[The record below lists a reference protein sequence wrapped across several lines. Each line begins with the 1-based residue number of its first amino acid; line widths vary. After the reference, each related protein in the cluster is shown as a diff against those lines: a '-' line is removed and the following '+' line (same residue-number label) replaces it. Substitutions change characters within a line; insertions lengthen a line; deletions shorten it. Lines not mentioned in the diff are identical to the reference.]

1 MTKII
6 INGVARDMNA
16 QEQADYD
23 ARQTEWSN
31 TSAERKLA
39 QIKNLRLQRL
49 NDTDYMANSDYVMEE
64 KYKTWRQSLRDL
76 PQNNTTESEYDTLL
90 AQDDAG
96 KLTHSIWEKP

>member
-6 INGVARDMNA
+6 VNGVARDMNA

-23 ARQTEWSN
+23 ARQIEWSN
-31 TSAERKLA
+31 KSAERKLE

-49 NDTDYMANSDYVMEE
+49 NDTDYMANSDYVMPD
-64 KYKTWRQSLRDL
+64 KIKTWRQSLRDL
-76 PQNNTTESEYDTLL
+76 PQNNTTESEYDALL

>member
-6 INGVARDMNA
+6 VNGVARDMNA

-23 ARQTEWSN
+23 ARQIEWSN
-31 TSAERKLA
+31 KSAERKLE

-49 NDTDYMANSDYVMEE
+49 NDTDYMANSDYVMPD
-64 KYKTWRQSLRDL
+64 KIKTWRQSLRDL
-76 PQNNTTESEYDTLL
+76 PQNNTTESEYDILL
-90 AQDDAG
+90 AQDDDG